1 MPNDDGRL
9 RPLLA
14 ESWSTAPDGLS
25 VTVRI
30 FPNAKFHDGTS
41 VTGALVA
48 EALNRVLPQIMGPA
62 FDDVKQITG
71 VDATTVRFDLRRRSQ
86 FILESL
92 ETAIQKPGKPGVGTG
107 PYVTAAGTSPAM
119 LKANPAYYRE
129 RPSIEQ
135 ISVTS
140 YPSVRAAW
148 AELLRGNLDML
159 SEVNIDA
166 LDSLQRASNVSVFS
180 YVRHYQYM
188 IVFSPKSAHVQDPLV
203 RRALNAAINRDDIIR
218 VALNGH
224 GVPST
229 GPVPPEHWALDK
241 AAPRFRFDRN
251 LAKALEGKHLKF
263 TCLVPAD
270 SAYERVA
277 LAVKEQLAASGVD
290 MEVEDATQEQI
301 LRATSN
307 NDYDAVLLDPVSGPT
322 VFRSYRAFYSK
333 VPFNPKPR
341 ASALIDD
348 ALDRIREAQSD
359 DAYRAGV
366 TALQQAMMDDPP
378 VLFIAWGE
386 RARAVSRRFEVP
398 APEKGR
404 DVLNSIRLWRPS
416 AQGRSAN

>member
-1 MPNDDGRL
+1 
-9 RPLLA
+9 
-14 ESWSTAPDGLS
+14 
-25 VTVRI
+25 
-30 FPNAKFHDGTS
+30 
-41 VTGALVA
+41 
-48 EALNRVLPQIMGPA
+48 
-62 FDDVKQITG
+62 
-71 VDATTVRFDLRRRSQ
+71 
-86 FILESL
+86 
-92 ETAIQKPGKPGVGTG
+92 
-107 PYVTAAGTSPAM
+107 
-119 LKANPAYYRE
+119 
-129 RPSIEQ
+129 
-135 ISVTS
+135 
-140 YPSVRAAW
+140 
-148 AELLRGNLDML
+148 
-159 SEVNIDA
+159 
-166 LDSLQRASNVSVFS
+166 
-180 YVRHYQYM
+180 
-188 IVFSPKSAHVQDPLV
+188 
-203 RRALNAAINRDDIIR
+203 IR

-378 VLFIAWGE
+378 VLFIA
-386 RARAVSRRFEVP
+386 
-398 APEKGR
+398 
-404 DVLNSIRLWRPS
+404 
-416 AQGRSAN
+416 